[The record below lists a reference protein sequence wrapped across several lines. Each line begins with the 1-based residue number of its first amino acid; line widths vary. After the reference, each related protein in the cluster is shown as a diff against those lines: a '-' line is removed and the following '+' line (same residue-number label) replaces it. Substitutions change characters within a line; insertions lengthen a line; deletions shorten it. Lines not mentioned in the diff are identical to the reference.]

1 MCGATLDISPI
12 GIELQENDG
21 LLFWFSGTDSSGR
34 SLSGHGTSNT
44 EPIQPFIRWIAY
56 EPILADIVTEPYR
69 PVVGDIVE
77 IAVLVQNDGV
87 LNGTS
92 YLSLT
97 DGEGRLLG
105 EYEVNLAQGESK
117 GFIFAVE
124 VWKKGDLGL
133 VISLDGDHAPVPLAD
148 AEVRDENAG
157 SNEGKLLGL
166 AFLSVFIGGMVLL
179 IANRKHYS
187 KIENPFE
194 EE

>member
-1 MCGATLDISPI
+1 MCGETLDISPI

-34 SLSGHGTSNT
+34 SLSGLGTSNT
-44 EPIQPFIRWIAY
+44 EPIQPVIRWIAY
-56 EPILADIVTEPYR
+56 EPVLADIVTEPYR
-69 PVVGDIVE
+69 PEVGDIVE

-87 LNGTS
+87 LGGTS

-105 EYEVNLAQGESK
+105 EYEVNLSQGESK
-117 GFIFAVE
+117 GFNFAVE
-124 VWKKGDLGL
+124 VWKTGDLGL
-133 VISLDGDHAPVPLAD
+133 VISLDGAHAPVPLAD
-148 AEVRDENAG
+148 AETRGENAG

-166 AFLSVFIGGMVLL
+166 AFLSVFIAGMVLL
-179 IANRKHYS
+179 IANRKHS
-187 KIENPFE
+187 LRMENPFE